1 MPSRSDGKGRGHR
14 EGKGTDRDPDANL
27 WQRAVSDVR
36 PLKRPPPPPPRPASA
51 TPPAPKPPPRPAPRP
66 SPPPLPPAAKPRPAV
81 PAAPELE
88 PGAAGGLDK
97 RTLQRLKRGLIP
109 PEATIDLHNKTQA
122 EAHAALLRF
131 LAQSQ
136 TQGRRCVL
144 VITGK
149 GYGPDGSVGVL
160 KSGVPRWLN
169 EPDTRHRI
177 LAFTHATTAQG
188 GEGALYVLL
197 RRPRDPSKRI

>member
-1 MPSRSDGKGRGHR
+1 MPSRNDDKRRGHER
-14 EGKGTDRDPDANL
+14 GTDRDADL
-27 WQRAVSDVR
+27 WQRTVSDVK
-36 PLKRPPPPPPRPASA
+36 PLKRPAPP
-51 TPPAPKPPPRPAPRP
+51 PAPRP
-66 SPPPLPPAAKPRPAV
+66 ATAPAQSQPKPPATPRPPHPPPAAAKPRPH
-81 PAAPELE
+81 PPTPPELE

-131 LAQSQ
+131 LASSQ

-149 GYGPDGSVGVL
+149 GYRPDGSVGVL

-169 EPDTRHRI
+169 EPDTRSRI
-177 LAFTHATTAQG
+177 LAFTHATTAHG
-188 GEGALYVLL
+188 GEGALYILL
-197 RRPRDPSKRI
+197 RRTRAPSKRN